1 LGKVEQLKK
10 WNVNVFSTVVLA
22 LSWIYVKNK
31 DLNYFLNKKES
42 KLISIFVF
50 DYVSSQIINRLLIST
65 SFFFLNRP
73 CWYCTLSWNTLIF
86 RHVDV
91 FGDADYFI
99 FGVFSPTDKDKI
111 WLVRQTTKNRRWEKD
126 SSKNQYHKIVHT
138 VQLYSLLKILKGFPP
153 YQKGCNICCLN
164 KNKIIIVLGNVN
176 ILRLFMCAVKNAV

>member
-1 LGKVEQLKK
+1 M
-10 WNVNVFSTVVLA
+10 
-22 LSWIYVKNK
+22 
-31 DLNYFLNKKES
+31 
-42 KLISIFVF
+42 
-50 DYVSSQIINRLLIST
+50 
-65 SFFFLNRP
+65 
-73 CWYCTLSWNTLIF
+73 IF